1 MKLLQNFSKLIFNNK
16 GSNHIFMISQ
26 KFNVFSSGNFS
37 TKNINGKN
45 DNSSKS
51 QIKEK
56 IKYEVKDKDKNKKE
70 DRDEKFKTNFKLDK
84 VETNDETIKSI
95 IKDLITDFKVN
106 TSENKKKKHLK
117 KKIRRLARKECYKAS
132 KSKKNQLN
140 IDEINECKKKALM
153 QTLAKEKLKRE
164 NKLIKKSKKKTDKN
178 EETSPAKVENPVEL
192 SNNEKVKTN
201 NSSES
206 LKITHLTEKRKI
218 YNQKILKLAINK
230 LLLTSNEY
238 SFKPFKENNSDEV
251 KELSVIED
259 ENIEQEES
267 NENEQVDQANIES
280 NTTNEETKF
289 VLDEKTKKEIDELN
303 SFYNN
308 IPFIQTDYSNFSYD
322 PIREWKNYLQGKLD
336 KAPIVNRIYK
346 QSYKDRAKLEKIND
360 NILNP
365 KYKKIHSIYEGDIV
379 KIVSGEFTGKIT
391 KVTSIRR
398 SNDNV
403 YLDKTNIK
411 MVYDA
416 KNKLQRKPIPIS
428 QKHIKLISPFTNK
441 TITPKIVSRD
451 DGTKFRI
458 CPETKK
464 EIPIPVV
471 LRNKIVKDGKIVGL
485 KKKEKK
491 SNKKCTKEK
500 SVNVV
505 TFKGYEYGDIAKDF
519 ILRMKEKKARESLLI
534 LKDKI
539 NIDKNVL
546 I

>member
-1 MKLLQNFSKLIFNNK
+1 
-16 GSNHIFMISQ
+16 MISQ
-26 KFNVFSSGNFS
+26 KFNVFSSANFS
-37 TKNINGKN
+37 TKKFNDKN
-45 DNSSKS
+45 DNKSKN

-56 IKYEVKDKDKNKKE
+56 IKKEIKDKDKNKKE
-70 DRDEKFKTNFKLDK
+70 DRDEKFKANFKLDK

-106 TSENKKKKHLK
+106 TSENKKKKLLK
-117 KKIRRLARKECYKAS
+117 KKIRRLAKKECNKAS
-132 KSKKNQLN
+132 ISKKNRLN
-140 IDEINECKKKALM
+140 LDEINECKKKALLHI
-153 QTLAKEKLKRE
+153 LAKEKIKRE
-164 NKLIKKSKKKTDKN
+164 NKLNKKSKKKTEN
-178 EETSPAKVENPVEL
+178 EETSPTKVENSVEL
-192 SNNEKVKTN
+192 SNNEKVTTN

-206 LKITHLTEKRKI
+206 PKATHLSEKRKI
-218 YNQKILKLAINK
+218 YNQKILKIAINK

-238 SFKPFKENNSDEV
+238 SFKPFKENNEEV

-267 NENEQVDQANIES
+267 NEYDQVDQTNIES
-280 NTTNEETKF
+280 NISNKETKF
-289 VLDEKTKKEIDELN
+289 ELDEKTKKEIDELN
-303 SFYNN
+303 NFYNN

-322 PIREWKNYLQGKLD
+322 PVKEWKNYLQGKLD
-336 KAPIVNRIYK
+336 KPPIVNRIYK
-346 QSYKDRAKLEKIND
+346 QSNKDRAKLEKIND

-365 KYKKIHSIYEGDIV
+365 KYKKIHSIYEGDII
-379 KIVSGEFTGKIT
+379 KIVSGEFAGKIT
-391 KVTSIRR
+391 KVSSIRR

-411 MVYDA
+411 MVYDE
-416 KNKLQRKPIPIS
+416 KNDLKRKPMPIS

-451 DGTKFRI
+451 DGTKYRI

-491 SNKKCTKEK
+491 SNKKCTNEK

-505 TFKGYEYGDIAKDF
+505 TFKGYEYEDIAKDF